1 MKELLFVLSYIVS
14 TVAFLPAVPLTLA
27 AGAAWGLGKGFVL
40 VSLGSTSGAA
50 AAFLVSRYGARG
62 WVERRLEGNGR
73 FRALDKAVARE
84 GWKVVAL
91 ARLSPVIPFN
101 LLNYSFGLTKV
112 DLLPYTLASWLA
124 MMPGTLLYVW
134 LGAAAGD
141 AARGGASR
149 ARWALTAVGLAATLA
164 VSVLVARGA
173 KRALEEEVDP

>member
-1 MKELLFVLSYIVS
+1 MKELLFILSYVGS
-14 TVAFLPAVPLTLA
+14 TVAFIPAVPLTLG
-27 AGAAWGLGKGFVL
+27 AGAAWGLAKGFAL
-40 VSLGSTSGAA
+40 VSAGSTLGAA
-50 AAFLVSRYGARG
+50 AAFLVSRYAARG
-62 WVERRLEGNGR
+62 WVERRLEGNLK

-101 LLNYSFGLTKV
+101 LLNYSFGLTRV
-112 DLLPYTLASWLA
+112 GFIPYALASWLA

-164 VSVLVARGA
+164 VSVLVARA
-173 KRALEEEVDP
+173 ARRALEEEEKT